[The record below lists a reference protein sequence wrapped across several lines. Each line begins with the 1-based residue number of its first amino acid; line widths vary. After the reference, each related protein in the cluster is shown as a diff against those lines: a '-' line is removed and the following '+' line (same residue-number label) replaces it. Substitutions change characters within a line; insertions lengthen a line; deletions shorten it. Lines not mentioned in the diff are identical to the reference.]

1 MPIKSATANAPVVA
15 VLLALLASLVVGA
28 SPAAAAEIPVI
39 RHGLRTQPVVALT
52 FDDCDSRLA
61 GVSIRE
67 ILSRHHVHATLF
79 CRADALA
86 AWPHLWQRYLADGDQ
101 FGNHTID
108 HPPDLTALTEADI
121 RHEICDARP
130 VIDASLGAT
139 STNFFRPPGG
149 NFNDLVRH
157 VAAECGYQDLVLWDV
172 DTRDWKGISA
182 ADIASKALGGRDGSI
197 VLMHIRPPNTSHALH
212 KIIEGYRRRGF
223 TFVTVSELLAAS
235 P

>member
-1 MPIKSATANAPVVA
+1 MPSKSATANAPVVA

-86 AWPHLWQRYLADGDQ
+86 AWPHLWQRYLADGDE

-108 HPPDLTALTEADI
+108 HPPDLTALTEPDM

-130 VIDASLGAT
+130 VIDGVLGT
-139 STNFFRPPGG
+139 PSTNLMRPPGG
-149 NFNDLVRH
+149 RYNDLVRQ
-157 VAAECGYQDLVLWDV
+157 VAAECGYEDVVLWDV
-172 DTRDWKGISA
+172 DTRDWTGIKA
-182 ADIASKALGGRDGSI
+182 AEIATKALAGVEGSI
-197 VLMHIRPPNTSHALH
+197 VLMHIRPPNTAHALR